1 MACFI
6 SKIPIDYF
14 SRKPRTLFLVDGLG
28 AALTTFFLYFLLRP
42 YYNYFG
48 VSENI
53 LKYLSIIGLIFC
65 SYSMSCFFLL
75 KDNWSLF
82 LRIIGI
88 GNLLYCILTMTL
100 LYAYFLSLTL
110 LGLTYFIV
118 EILIIVLLIYTE
130 LGVANRLRTEQ
141 SNF

>member
-1 MACFI
+1 MECFI
-6 SKIPIDYF
+6 SKFTIDYF
-14 SRKPRTLFLVDGLG
+14 SRKPRALFLVDGLG
-28 AALTTFFLYFLLRP
+28 AALTTFSLYFVLRP
-42 YYNYFG
+42 NFDYFG
-48 VSENI
+48 MPTNI
-53 LKYLSIIGLIFC
+53 LKYLSVIGLVLY

-75 KDNWSLF
+75 KDNWSPF

-88 GNLLYCILTMTL
+88 GNLLYCILTITML
-100 LYAYFLSLTL
+100 NAYFLSLTL

-118 EILIIVLLIYTE
+118 EILIILLLINIE